1 MHLLSYSQTIVCGGA
16 LATLCFG
23 LWVWWRRKKQAANIL
38 VGLLAFIF
46 AFWIT
51 APWIAGLGLL
61 WRHYTLIWFVVYAL
75 ALSFGP
81 AICLHGSSLIARR
94 EDLRRIYLGYAIS
107 SIVASLMVFGMLLNK
122 FGWQVFLG
130 HWVLWVIN
138 MVLLVWYAG
147 TIMSII
153 IDHYPRLYA
162 ETKQD
167 NNAFFGLILFLLFLS
182 TGALLIAFGPV
193 TMQVWIAAASFLF
206 FTVGLIACVSTG
218 FLGVRLAPIE
228 AFFLFLIWASAILLF
243 HAADQGEFWLS
254 LFAVILIGAFG
265 RFALR
270 SMAKEHARVERMALL
285 NEQLRQLDEARN
297 DFTAMVAHQLR
308 SPIGGIRAAAS
319 MLSDGTYGE
328 LPDKAQE
335 ASVLIKNASERLL
348 TLAETYL
355 QGVRLH
361 QGVFTVKPVVANAD
375 QQIQAIAGELM
386 PLAKLKGLFIKVET
400 EKIPANLRFDRDI
413 LSNTIFNLVDN
424 AIKYTDKGGVI
435 IKGSWKSGILCIDVI
450 DSGTGMSNQE
460 LSTAFDRYAAK
471 SLASAR
477 QRAGT
482 GLGLYIVK
490 RLLHAAGGTI
500 KAKSAGYGQGSRF
513 SVCLPA
519 ESVDLR
525 TLGK

>member
-1 MHLLSYSQTIVCGGA
+1 M
-16 LATLCFG
+16 ATSCFG
-23 LWVWWRRKKQAANIL
+23 LWVWWRRKKQTANIL
-38 VGLLAFIF
+38 IGLLAFIF

-61 WRHYTLIWFVVYAL
+61 WRHYALIWFVVYAL

-94 EDLRRIYLGYAIS
+94 EDLRRVYLSYIVS
-107 SIVASLMVFGMLLNK
+107 SIVACLMIFGMLLNK
-122 FGWQVFLG
+122 FGWQAYLG
-130 HWVLWVIN
+130 HWVLWIVNMFILAWHAGVILN
-138 MVLLVWYAG
+138 I
-147 TIMSII
+147 IM
-153 IDHYPRLYA
+153 DHYPRLYA
-162 ETKQD
+162 ETGQD
-167 NNAFFGLILFLLFLS
+167 SDAFFGLILFLLFLS

-193 TMQVWIAAASFLF
+193 VMQVWIAIASFLF
-206 FTVGLIACVSTG
+206 FTVGLIACVNTG
-218 FLGVRLAPIE
+218 FLGVRLALIE
-228 AFFLFLIWASAILLF
+228 AYFLFLIWASAILLF
-243 HAADQGEFWLS
+243 HSADQGEFWLS
-254 LFAVILIGAFG
+254 FMAIVLIGAFG
-265 RFALR
+265 WFALR
-270 SMAKEHARVERMALL
+270 SVSREHARVERMALL

-319 MLSDGTYGE
+319 MLSDSTYGV

-335 ASVLIKNASERLL
+335 ASVLIKNAAERLL
-348 TLAETYL
+348 ALAETYL

-375 QQIQAIAGELM
+375 EQIQAIARELM

-400 EKIPANLRFDRDI
+400 EKIPTNLRFDRDI

-435 IKGSWKSGILCIDVI
+435 IKGSWKTGILCIDVV
-450 DSGTGMSNQE
+450 DSGAGMGRQE
-460 LSTAFDRYAAK
+460 LNTAFDRYSAK
-471 SLASAR
+471 SSASAR

-490 RLLHAAGGTI
+490 RLLQAAGGRI
-500 KAKSAGYGQGSRF
+500 EAKSQGYDRGSCF

-519 ESVDLR
+519 ESVDLK